1 MAIDTDLT
9 SLWKL
14 QANGDD
20 HIGPYNPQAIT
31 GVTFVTD
38 SSKQVAD
45 FSSGQIRYDP
55 NTIDGISTNFTIACW
70 LKVDTIQ
77 DSIIL
82 TNAYSGATF
91 PSLQLSVRPGGTIR
105 FQFYTSNGAGG
116 ANTVETPSAISAS
129 TWYHFVFSYDGSTMT
144 IYQDGSSVA
153 TQSASGSPFTNGY
166 SISVGSYRPYSSGLF
181 LDGRMS
187 DLALWYRAI
196 TSTEASSIYS
206 AGLANFSSL
215 FPAAVV
221 PDIAGTV
228 GVPATF
234 DGSASTAVSY
244 YRWSWVSVPGGSAIA
259 NAPIPFPDSGAT
271 SPINMTGNLALYHFE
286 ATGATTPDT
295 SGGGRDLT
303 VNGATQV
310 AGKVGSY
317 ALDFDGTNDYLEY
330 TAADVLPGTTNEI
343 TIAFWQ
349 YGAPGLGN
357 NSILWAE
364 DGSGNRVVNIHLPYG
379 GQIYFDCGN
388 SGSSYDR
395 LNRFALP
402 SDYSGGWNH
411 WAFTKDVATATM
423 RIYLNGAPWHS
434 GAGNTNTL
442 STIVKLVVGSQEG
455 TSGFYEGKIDEL
467 AIWSRV
473 LTADEIADIYL
484 SQNGTLAGMGSN
496 TFTFTPDI
504 DGTYEIELEVASG
517 VSVNAEAVISPAPAG
532 EGVTRQGEALQGAS
546 FQPIK
551 LQGDM

>member
-1 MAIDTDLT
+1 
-9 SLWKL
+9 
-14 QANGDD
+14 
-20 HIGPYNPQAIT
+20 
-31 GVTFVTD
+31 
-38 SSKQVAD
+38 
-45 FSSGQIRYDP
+45 
-55 NTIDGISTNFTIACW
+55 
-70 LKVDTIQ
+70 
-77 DSIIL
+77 
-82 TNAYSGATF
+82 
-91 PSLQLSVRPGGTIR
+91 
-105 FQFYTSNGAGG
+105 
-116 ANTVETPSAISAS
+116 
-129 TWYHFVFSYDGSTMT
+129 
-144 IYQDGSSVA
+144 
-153 TQSASGSPFTNGY
+153 
-166 SISVGSYRPYSSGLF
+166 
-181 LDGRMS
+181 
-187 DLALWYRAI
+187 
-196 TSTEASSIYS
+196 
-206 AGLANFSSL
+206 
-215 FPAAVV
+215 
-221 PDIAGTV
+221 
-228 GVPATF
+228 
-234 DGSASTAVSY
+234 
-244 YRWSWVSVPGGSAIA
+244 
-259 NAPIPFPDSGAT
+259 
-271 SPINMTGNLALYHFE
+271 MTGNLALYHFE